1 MSVTLLKNVLLR
13 YMSDVF
19 IELDPP
25 RAKIARIALA
35 GMPGVELFEGDSVDV
50 LPRILST
57 LDEKATIFLDA
68 HPIGAADMCTFGKK
82 RWPLTEELRLIAAL
96 SKRKDHSIM
105 IDDLHETKLFET
117 SKEELTSLLRAINPV
132 YKIQEEPT
140 VFGPGHMLCASV

>member
-19 IELDPP
+19 IETGTYDGRGVRLAVSCGFKRVMSIELDPP

-68 HPIGAADMCTFGKK
+68 HPS
-82 RWPLTEELRLIAAL
+82 EL
-96 SKRKDHSIM
+96 
-105 IDDLHETKLFET
+105 
-117 SKEELTSLLRAINPV
+117 
-132 YKIQEEPT
+132 PT
-140 VFGPGHMLCASV
+140 CARSERSGGL